1 MRGRISHRLPHQ
13 WGSVF
18 TGALPKIMFKLAV
31 PNTIKSPLLRSL
43 WWGSDRKL
51 LVSNFWPAAV
61 MPLSHHK
68 SDPFKPRLPIPAS
81 QYDVIRF
88 AQAQLQGRDLGG
100 FSAKRTLCGHRRTV
114 PIHKRTPRF
123 GHLWKINHACGT
135 QESKNLWT
143 TIRYWRKLVQDL
155 QLDARW
161 TWLPSDILLRIASS
175 RIQPRKSVL
184 RLVNKH
190 WRTTIDEGI
199 TQLTIDKRRIR
210 SAGLD
215 SRTVIKTAEAQ
226 FSSVTVLKC
235 NCPLEAD
242 WLAEI
247 CCGPFSRVKEL
258 ALGGDVD
265 KQSFTNLKNCTA
277 LEKLY
282 INSRNL
288 DPEQFEHL
296 SYLSE
301 LQVLDMKCS
310 STDSRSIAN
319 FGRLSKLK
327 ASPTSDSRCAD
338 WDCRCWT
345 WAELQ

>member
-1 MRGRISHRLPHQ
+1 
-13 WGSVF
+13 
-18 TGALPKIMFKLAV
+18 
-31 PNTIKSPLLRSL
+31 
-43 WWGSDRKL
+43 
-51 LVSNFWPAAV
+51 
-61 MPLSHHK
+61 
-68 SDPFKPRLPIPAS
+68 
-81 QYDVIRF
+81 
-88 AQAQLQGRDLGG
+88 
-100 FSAKRTLCGHRRTV
+100 
-114 PIHKRTPRF
+114 
-123 GHLWKINHACGT
+123 
-135 QESKNLWT
+135 
-143 TIRYWRKLVQDL
+143 
-155 QLDARW
+155 
-161 TWLPSDILLRIASS
+161 
-175 RIQPRKSVL
+175 L

-199 TQLTIDKRRIR
+199 IQLTIDKRRIR

-235 NCPLEAD
+235 NCPPEAD

-247 CCGPFSRVKEL
+247 CRGPFIRVKEL

-288 DPEQFEHL
+288 DPKQFEHL
-296 SYLSE
+296 SDLSE

-310 STDSRSIAN
+310 STDSRSIAT

-327 ASPTSDSRCAD
+327 ASPTSDSRCVD
-338 WDCRCWT
+338 WDCRC
-345 WAELQ
+345 